1 VVSLSQALKVW
12 GLTILAV
19 VLMLYGGRLS
29 DSLIAS
35 PTATAGLRWLGVV
48 VAAACLLPW
57 IAFVAWSLS
66 MIDEYH
72 RHVVLVGTA
81 IAFVAELLVHVAFSV
96 MRDARLV
103 EPNTHLVE
111 LPVTMIIW
119 IVGIAISWTYYRL
132 RL

>member
-1 VVSLSQALKVW
+1 
-12 GLTILAV
+12 
-19 VLMLYGGRLS
+19 
-29 DSLIAS
+29 
-35 PTATAGLRWLGVV
+35 
-48 VAAACLLPW
+48 
-57 IAFVAWSLS
+57 